1 MKKWIILAITVVL
14 ALALLVTGCT
24 GKSDDATTTT
34 NDGTTATGD
43 PIKVGANFELSGPV
57 ATYGQDSLRGF
68 KMAIDE
74 VNAAGG
80 VLGGR
85 KIEIIEKDNKSDPAE
100 ATAAA
105 EALMTSSNVV
115 VAVGPATSGNF
126 RATIPVAMEN
136 QVPIISSS
144 ATADDDITVDAQGNV
159 REFVF
164 RTCFTDSFQGQIM
177 ANFAVDALKAKTAVI
192 YADNAS
198 DYAKG
203 LAANFRKGFEAKGGK
218 IIDEQAYVAGDK
230 DFNAVLTSLKGK
242 DFDVI
247 FVPGYY
253 QEAGLIIKQA
263 RELGITAPIL
273 GADGFDS
280 PELATIAGASNVNDV
295 FFSNHYS
302 ELDESPETQA
312 FIAMFKDKNNGESP
326 NAFIAMGYDLGK
338 YVVDAI
344 TRAGSDNPVEIAK
357 ALASTTK
364 FTGVTGSFSVGEDHN
379 VVKAAV
385 VIELQNGEQVSAQRF

>member
-1 MKKWIILAITVVL
+1 MHKKLIIPALVLIL
-14 ALALLVTGCT
+14 ALALIITGCSA
-24 GKSDDATTTT
+24 SDDEATTTT
-34 NDGTTATGD
+34 DDGTVSEE

-57 ATYGQDSLRGF
+57 ATYGADSLLGF

-74 VNAAGG
+74 VNEAGG

-85 KIEIIEKDNKSDPAE
+85 MIEVIEKDNKSDPAE

-105 EALMTSSNVV
+105 EVLMTQNNVV
-115 VAVGPATSGNF
+115 LSVGPATSGNF
-126 RATIPVAMEN
+126 RAVIPVAMEN
-136 QVPIISSS
+136 QVPVISSS
-144 ATADDDITVDAQGNV
+144 ATADDDITVDTNGNV
-159 REFVF
+159 RQFVF
-164 RTCFTDSFQGQIM
+164 RTCFTDSFQGSVM
-177 ANFAVDALKAKTAVI
+177 ANFATESLDAKTAVI

-203 LAANFRKGFEAKGGK
+203 LATNFRKQFEENGGT
-218 IIDEQAYVAGDK
+218 IVDEQAYVAGDK
-230 DFNAVLTSLKGK
+230 DFNAVLTSLKAK

-253 QEAGLIIKQA
+253 QEVGLIIKQA
-263 RELGITAPIL
+263 RELGIDQPIL
-273 GADGFDS
+273 GGDGFDS

-302 ELDESPETQA
+302 ELDESAEVQN
-312 FIAMFKDKNNGESP
+312 FIEKFKADNNGEQP

-344 TRAGSDNPVEIAK
+344 TRAGSDDPVEIAA
-357 ALASTTK
+357 ALAATEK
-364 FTGVTGSFSVGEDHN
+364 FVGVTGSFSVGDDHN
-379 VVKAAV
+379 VIKSTV
-385 VIELQNGEQVSAQRF
+385 VIELQNGEQVSAERF

>member
-1 MKKWIILAITVVL
+1 MKKWILLAITVVL

-24 GKSDDATTTT
+24 GTGDDAATTD
-34 NDGTTATGD
+34 DGTTAATGD

-74 VNAAGG
+74 ANAAGG

-85 KIEIIEKDNKSDPAE
+85 MIEVIEKDNKSDPAE

-105 EALMTSSNVV
+105 EALMTQNNVV

-144 ATADDDITVDAQGNV
+144 ATADDDITVDANGNV

-177 ANFAVDALKAKTAVI
+177 ANFATDSLNAKTAVI

-203 LAANFRKGFEAKGGK
+203 LAANFRKAFEAKGGK

-280 PELATIAGASNVNDV
+280 PELATIAGAGNVNDV

-312 FIAMFKDKNNGESP
+312 FIQMFKDANNGESP

-344 TRAGSDNPVEIAK
+344 TRANSDNPVDIAA
-357 ALASTTK
+357 ALSATEK

-379 VVKAAV
+379 VIKAAV
-385 VIELQNGEQVSAQRF
+385 VIELQNGEQVSAARF